1 VVIVELTEQ
10 GRALRDKARD
20 IPQCILGASGM
31 TLERLQNLQ
40 AELQEL
46 RRHLQDSL

>member
-1 VVIVELTEQ
+1 
-10 GRALRDKARD
+10 
-20 IPQCILGASGM
+20 M